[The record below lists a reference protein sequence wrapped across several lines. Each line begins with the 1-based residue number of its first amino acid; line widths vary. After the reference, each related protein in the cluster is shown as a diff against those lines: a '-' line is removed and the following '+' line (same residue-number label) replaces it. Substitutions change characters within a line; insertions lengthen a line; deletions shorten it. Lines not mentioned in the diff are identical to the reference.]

1 MLLLLISILVKTVDL
16 ALSPPMG
23 GGDMALLSELE
34 VMEDKFEARD
44 RVDP

>member
-1 MLLLLISILVKTVDL
+1 MKKMDL
-16 ALSPPMG
+16 PLSPPMG

-34 VMEDKFEARD
+34 VMDDKFEARE